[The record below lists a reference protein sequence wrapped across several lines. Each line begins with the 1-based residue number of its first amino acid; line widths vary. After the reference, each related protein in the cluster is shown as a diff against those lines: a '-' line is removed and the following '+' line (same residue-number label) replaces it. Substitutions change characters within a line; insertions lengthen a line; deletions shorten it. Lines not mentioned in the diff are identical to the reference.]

1 MLPDTVRAMNN
12 ISSDEVLEQQDE
24 PSTTMPERSTLS
36 ECACLSSSV
45 GRLLTWTC
53 IMLPSFA
60 GAVRYGSL
68 ILTPLVQ
75 LHGHGCSGTDN
86 TGEHIKSHPA
96 AAKSQERLGG
106 GVQVYLA
113 SAECTCWSC
122 LYTIEALVLTM
133 PYPSL
138 QQRPIPA
145 ARHRPWHHPSIRS
158 ENPAPL
164 GPWRCLAWVVA

>member
-1 MLPDTVRAMNN
+1 MLPDTVRATNN

-86 TGEHIKSHPA
+86 TVGAVCTRSRPSFSPCLIRPSSSARFQQRDTDP
-96 AAKSQERLGG
+96 GII
-106 GVQVYLA
+106 LA
-113 SAECTCWSC
+113 SDQRILPRWVHGVAWLGLWLEPGPVQGPGTGPVAEEDQGSS
-122 LYTIEALVLTM
+122 
-133 PYPSL
+133 SL
-138 QQRPIPA
+138 A
-145 ARHRPWHHPSIRS
+145 AQTG
-158 ENPAPL
+158 L
-164 GPWRCLAWVVA
+164 G